1 MANNNSQ
8 KKRNRQNNKK
18 NFRNKS
24 IKSDLKSAIYFAEK
38 STKDDSEKDA
48 AIQVAIKK
56 LDKAYSKGIIKKNY
70 RDRKKSNLTT
80 K

>member
-24 IKSDLKSAIYFAEK
+24 IKSDLKSAIDFAEK